1 MLKAGAFIYALFVMF
16 IVSMLTLLF
25 LTLTRLYSNEISG
38 MQMQERLDENALSG
52 IQYALGTASGVW
64 QDAQQLDLFGL
75 GKDLVHIQ
83 KKKWGFMDVVTS
95 KASHK
100 NRFSIRS
107 ALVGYQVPDS
117 LKIGLYLANNQAA
130 LHLSGE
136 TRLIGNAY
144 LPQSG
149 VKRAYIAG
157 TSYFGD
163 RLIYGEQFLSEK
175 ELPIFFDTLGL
186 SLLANSALKQFDL
199 PKQHQQSFLDSTLL
213 ISAANVVHLKDLSLK
228 GNIVIQSDTLVEI
241 YPSALLEDVIVMAPS
256 IKVKTGSRFSAQLLA
271 KDSLIVEENC
281 FLEYPSL
288 LVVNTFNDGFVHIG
302 SKANIYGDVWFKS
315 TKPPGNLKRSV
326 LIEKDAE
333 VVGRLLVDKGNL
345 QLNGS
350 VKGVVYTT
358 DFILKHPVGTY
369 KNHLLAARIDRPS
382 LWPDYLFVAKVV
394 EHDKPNILKWLH

>member
-1 MLKAGAFIYALFVMF
+1 
-16 IVSMLTLLF
+16 
-25 LTLTRLYSNEISG
+25 
-38 MQMQERLDENALSG
+38 
-52 IQYALGTASGVW
+52 
-64 QDAQQLDLFGL
+64 
-75 GKDLVHIQ
+75 
-83 KKKWGFMDVVTS
+83 
-95 KASHK
+95 
-100 NRFSIRS
+100 
-107 ALVGYQVPDS
+107 
-117 LKIGLYLANNQAA
+117 
-130 LHLSGE
+130 
-136 TRLIGNAY
+136 
-144 LPQSG
+144 
-149 VKRAYIAG
+149 
-157 TSYFGD
+157 
-163 RLIYGEQFLSEK
+163 
-175 ELPIFFDTLGL
+175 
-186 SLLANSALKQFDL
+186 LLANSALKQFDL
-199 PKQHQQSFLDSTLL
+199 PKHHQQSFLDSTLL

-288 LVVNTFNDGFVHIG
+288 LVVNTLNDGFVHIG
-302 SKANIYGDVWFKS
+302 TTATIYGDVYFKS
-315 TKPPGNLKRSV
+315 TKPPGNLKRSI

-394 EHDKPNILKWLH
+394 AHDKPNILKWLH